1 MNAKDHELKLLTE
14 RYVRGEGSPE
24 ERTSYEELMLTDDD
38 VLEIYMQVLSELD
51 AELPGMADPEAFAE
65 QVVEHEQIMPYTPK
79 APLRIQERPKRWY
92 ERAIVHYAIAAS
104 ITMLFLFT
112 GAFDRLLPSEIS
124 GQVPLSDTPS
134 YSEQWV
140 EKTTGWLDRLL
151 SR

>member
-14 RYVRGEGSPE
+14 RYVRGEGSLE
-24 ERTSYEELMLTDDD
+24 ERTSYEELMLTDDG

-51 AELPGMADPEAFAE
+51 PELPGMADPEAFAE
-65 QVVEHEQIMPYTPK
+65 QVVEHEQIKPYTPK